1 MRLDE
6 KQSVRVTSK
15 FTPLAIVSSCV
26 KNINNNSCF
35 IVLKEKFHKT
45 CTPLNLIDRLKDYLI
60 DMYVYLLMG
69 GNTHTSERKN
79 GCKKKL
85 PNKYNTNTHIC
96 KSSYFIYVLLL
107 YSRRRRKSM
116 MLFK

>member
-79 GCKKKL
+79 GCKK
-85 PNKYNTNTHIC
+85 NYQTNTTQTHTFARVHI
-96 KSSYFIYVLLL
+96 L
-107 YSRRRRKSM
+107 YTYYYYIRDGDESR
-116 MLFK
+116 